1 MTKGKEARLDD
12 ARIELMN
19 VLDDMIRLTKAVIDQ
34 QIRVEDPQ
42 KTITSL
48 RFVQRMLADRID
60 AVRTLE
66 EWMKENHQDER
77 EEQE

>member
-1 MTKGKEARLDD
+1 MTKGKEKGIDD

-19 VLDDMIRLTKAVIDQ
+19 VLDEVIRLTKAVIGQ

-48 RFVQRMLADRID
+48 RFVQRMIADRID

-77 EEQE
+77 EDQ